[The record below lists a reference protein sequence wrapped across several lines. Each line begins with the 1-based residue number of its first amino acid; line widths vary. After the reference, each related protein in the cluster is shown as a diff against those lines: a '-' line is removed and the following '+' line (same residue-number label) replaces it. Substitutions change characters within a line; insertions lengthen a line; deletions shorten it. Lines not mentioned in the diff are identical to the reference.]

1 MATQEESYKVWIED
15 GILYNEYHGKIS
27 IDMVLEVEKKS
38 VELITREK
46 IQLIPSIVTFDVKDE
61 EFQLSTPSWGKIVSG
76 FKLLNYLS
84 CIVVINA
91 SEGIK
96 KILSIPD
103 RVFLKNKIKYADSI
117 EEARVIARKAYEDK
131 ESLI

>member
-1 MATQEESYKVWIED
+1 MTSQEGSYKVWIED

-27 IDMVLEVEKKS
+27 IDTVLEVEKKS
-38 VELITREK
+38 VELITQEK

-61 EFQLSTPSWGKIVSG
+61 DFQLNVSSWGKIVSG
-76 FKLLNYLS
+76 FHLLNYLS
-84 CIVVINA
+84 CIVVIKV
-91 SEGIK
+91 SERIK

-103 RVFLKNKIKYADSI
+103 HVFLKNRIKYADNL
-117 EEARVIARKAYEDK
+117 EEAKEIIGTVNENK